1 MSGPQSEKVKKELQV
16 LFTEFRLN
24 LIIECNKTIANYL
37 DITLNSLD
45 GTYKPYQKPETTF
58 TKNLLTFQISSNK
71 FQLQSKHEFK
81 ITHQTKQFSVS
92 KIF

>member
-37 DITLNSLD
+37 DITLNLLD
-45 GTYKPYQKPETTF
+45 GTYKPYQKPE
-58 TKNLLTFQISSNK
+58 KNYIHKESIHLPNIIKQIP
-71 FQLQSKHEFK
+71 
-81 ITHQTKQFSVS
+81 ITIETR
-92 KIF
+92 I